1 MNIFSIYNN
10 IVKKYIG
17 VNFDGEK
24 IIIIKKIGGDEYKVQ
39 IDTNNVS
46 ASCSQIN
53 HSKKINKIINDLNYL
68 DNVSAVSE
76 AVDIFFD
83 WAKEN
88 NDESGFDSDEDL
100 SDYDIDNDTF
110 WLYLRS
116 KCDTSRSITI
126 HTYGNKFKQ
135 FAHWNSQMQC
145 SYNALVINSKKPKNV
160 DLRHARGTDIGV
172 QKAVRAGREFET
184 VMTRIVESVESNNYN
199 KIGIYCRA
207 GHHRSVAVGELLK
220 KYVYKN
226 ATVNHI
232 TISR

>member
-1 MNIFSIYNN
+1 MNIFSVYNS
-10 IVKKYIG
+10 IVKKYPDA
-17 VNFDGEK
+17 NFDGEK
-24 IIIIKKIGGDEYKVQ
+24 IVITKKIENIYTVQ
-39 IDTNNVS
+39 VDANNTS
-46 ASCSQIN
+46 ASCGDIDYSEDIN
-53 HSKKINKIINDLNYL
+53 NMVNSLNYL
-68 DNVSAVSE
+68 DDVSAISE
-76 AVDIFFD
+76 AVDMFFD
-83 WAKEN
+83 WVKEN

-100 SDYDIDNDTF
+100 DDYDIDKDTF
-110 WLYLRS
+110 WSYLRS
-116 KCDTSRSITI
+116 KCDTNRRISI

-184 VMTRIVESVESNNYN
+184 VMERIVESVETNNYN

-220 KYVYKN
+220 KYIYNK
-226 ATVNHI
+226 ATINHI
-232 TISR
+232 TISK